1 MFYFFQNSL
10 EFQVNLENTHPT
22 LTILKVVLA
31 LKVQFSIHSS
41 TFSGHNKKKKLKK
54 IMKMFN
60 FLYLITK
67 VINKI

>member
-31 LKVQFSIHSS
+31 LKVRVSIHSS
-41 TFSGHNKKKKLKK
+41 TFSGHNKKKS
-54 IMKMFN
+54 
-60 FLYLITK
+60 
-67 VINKI
+67 